1 MATKKKP
8 TAAEAPAKTPA
19 KAPAQ
24 TPSAKKAT
32 AEKPTAEKPTAEKP
46 TAAEAAAKTPAAK
59 APTESSAKPKATVE
73 VDWGKGF
80 VPHNDAV
87 VSGNSIKVPV
97 PLRVRQTLGQSQSK
111 DRYDRIRVKLNGEE
125 VRIAERRYYKTSEA
139 QPSLTFTLAD

>member
-1 MATKKKP
+1 VIGYAARPMATKKKP
-8 TAAEAPAKTPA
+8 TAAEAPAKTPTA
-19 KAPAQ
+19 KKATAE
-24 TPSAKKAT
+24 KAT
-32 AEKPTAEKPTAEKP
+32 AEKPTATKKATAEK
-46 TAAEAAAKTPAAK
+46 PAAK

>member
-8 TAAEAPAKTPA
+8 TAEAA
-19 KAPAQ
+19 
-24 TPSAKKAT
+24 AKKAT
-32 AEKPTAEKPTAEKP
+32 AEKPTAKKATAEKP
-46 TAAEAAAKTPAAK
+46 IAAEKPAAKAPAAK